1 VPTIATIAGLTDAGE
16 RRTLNEDTFRVSE
29 VVGPLARGPE
39 DVVARLEVPVGLVLG
54 VYDGTG
60 GLMRGEHPSET
71 GARRVAEGL
80 ASGDILPGPSA
91 IAERLVAAVTAA
103 SDALLERSRG
113 PGAGGA
119 GTTATVA
126 VIAGE
131 HLVVAHVGDSRA
143 YRLRGRELVQITED
157 DTLLQHA
164 LRTGHLRPADAAG
177 FPHKNVLLQ
186 VLGSPS
192 VKVAVS
198 SLDARRDDVILLST
212 DGIHGPLDDQAMRAV
227 LLRHRAPGVAAR
239 VLLEEALRA
248 GGGDNMAVV
257 VARVEGGALAG

>member
-1 VPTIATIAGLTDAGE
+1 VPTVATLAGLTHAGY
-16 RRTLNEDTFRVSE
+16 RRTHNEDTFRISE
-29 VVGPLARGPE
+29 VSGPLSRGPE

-60 GLMRGEHPSET
+60 GFMRGEQASET
-71 GARRVAEGL
+71 SARLVAEGL
-80 ASGDILPGPSA
+80 ASGTLRSGFDA
-91 IAERLVAAVTAA
+91 IGERLVASVTVA
-103 SDALLERSRG
+103 SDALLERSRVD
-113 PGAGGA
+113 AHGA

-126 VIAGE
+126 VIAGG
-131 HLVVAHVGDSRA
+131 HLLVAHVGDSRA
-143 YRLRGRELVQITED
+143 YRLRGRELVQLTQD

-164 LRTGHLRPADAAG
+164 LRSGQLRPADAAD

-186 VLGSPS
+186 VLGSTS

-198 SLDARRDDVILLST
+198 SLDARHDDVILLST
-212 DGIHGPLDDQAMRAV
+212 DGLHALIDDQALRAV

-248 GGGDNMAVV
+248 GGNDNIAIV
-257 VARVEGGALAG
+257 VARLDRDQSL